1 MINNKIIFSLKFV
14 APKQNIP
21 AQNGGSS
28 SPQKR
33 LYIKHGQL
41 DRIGQTMTYPNN
53 RVLAAYSNPNR
64 IVNGGNQAT
73 SRISLNGS
81 GLRGVGVNMNGRSVF
96 TGVSGNFRG
105 STGQKV
111 GSLIG
116 SSRTPGLKLASIL
129 SGTMFSKNRPTGVA
143 TVRPTQSV
151 VKTHPTTVND
161 YLNSNN
167 NGKKVEKVETLRINP
182 PITQTQSTKP
192 ISKPKVN
199 EAVRNSEFLSRATN
213 ETTAKSAYKC
223 KNCDLLFLN
232 SFFLNEHLASK
243 HHHSRKED
251 RVVYVDALDSCK
263 HFTCSYCSVTTLDK
277 ISFLAHISM
286 CSAT

>member
-1 MINNKIIFSLKFV
+1 MS
-14 APKQNIP
+14 
-21 AQNGGSS
+21 
-28 SPQKR
+28 
-33 LYIKHGQL
+33 
-41 DRIGQTMTYPNN
+41 YPNN
-53 RVLAAYSNPNR
+53 RVLTAYSSPNR

-73 SRISLNGS
+73 NRISLNGS
-81 GLRGVGVNMNGRSVF
+81 GLRSVTGVNMNGRSVF
-96 TGVSGNFRG
+96 TGVSGGFRG

-111 GSLIG
+111 VQLAA

-143 TVRPTQSV
+143 TVRPTPQPV

-167 NGKKVEKVETLRINP
+167 MAKKIEKVEPIRINP
-182 PITQTQSTKP
+182 QITANQSAKP
-192 ISKPKVN
+192 ISKPTKVN
-199 EAVRNSEFLSRATN
+199 EQVKNSEFLSRSTN
-213 ETTAKSAYKC
+213 ETAAKSAYKC

-232 SFFLNEHLASK
+232 SFFLNEHLTSK
-243 HHHSRKED
+243 HQHRRKED

-277 ISFLAHISM
+277 ISFLAHVSM
-286 CSAT
+286 CSAS